1 MEAGLSDER
10 WMREALALAF
20 QAAAQGE
27 VPIGAVIVYENR
39 IIGRGYNVTRR
50 LQDATAHAEIM
61 ALRESADWLGN
72 WYFQGCALYVTVE
85 PCVMCAGA
93 IILGRIGRLVYG
105 TAEPKFGAC
114 GSLYN
119 LVEDSRFNHRVEVTR
134 GVLEKECAEIIT
146 NFFNKLRG
154 K

>member
-10 WMREALALAF
+10 WMREALVLAS

-27 VPIGAVIVYENR
+27 VPIGAVVVYENR

-61 ALRESADWLGN
+61 ALREAADWLGN
-72 WYFQGCALYVTVE
+72 WYFQDCTLYVTVE

-93 IILGRIGRLVYG
+93 VILGRLGRLVYG
-105 TAEPKFGAC
+105 TTEPKFGAC

-119 LVEDSRFNHRVEVTR
+119 LVEDSRFNHRVAVNR
-134 GVLEKECAEIIT
+134 GVLEKECAEMMRE
-146 NFFNKLRG
+146 FFRSLRE
-154 K
+154 